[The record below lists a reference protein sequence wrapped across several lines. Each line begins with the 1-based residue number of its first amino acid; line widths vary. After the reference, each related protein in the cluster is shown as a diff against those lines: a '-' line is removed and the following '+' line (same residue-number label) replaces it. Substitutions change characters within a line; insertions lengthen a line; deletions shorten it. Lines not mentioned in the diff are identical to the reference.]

1 MATAN
6 PVTIEASFEQNSVPD
21 PNTLGIDFTANST
34 PHPSANFV
42 YFSGLFGTQK
52 FGVSTNDKVKNWT
65 AGIDE
70 FNYNGIPKTTRV
82 LVSGVW
88 TVVPVWLTFRLYTEN
103 GVHKCDYKATRD
115 TASGA
120 LIDEGTGIQ
129 LDGPEWNP

>member
-88 TVVPVWLTFRLYTEN
+88 TVVPVWRPRRYGGFQAGPDDRSPSL
-103 GVHKCDYKATRD
+103 
-115 TASGA
+115 A
-120 LIDEGTGIQ
+120 LHPGRG
-129 LDGPEWNP
+129 